1 MSEAG
6 RVDGYKKVAML
17 MTREKP
23 ALPIRTKNGPGRTD
37 EQHGAA
43 SERG

>member
-6 RVDGYKKVAML
+6 RVDGYKNVAML
-17 MTREKP
+17 MTRGEP
-23 ALPIRTKNGPGRTD
+23 ALPIRTKNEPGRID